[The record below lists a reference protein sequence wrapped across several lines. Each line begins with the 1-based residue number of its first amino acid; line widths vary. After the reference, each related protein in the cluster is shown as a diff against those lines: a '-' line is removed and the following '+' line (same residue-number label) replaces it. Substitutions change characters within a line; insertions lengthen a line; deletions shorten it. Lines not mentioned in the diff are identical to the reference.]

1 MVMFFAKH
9 SGMLLTEQAKR
20 AEVMLSIIIMEKKDS
35 HIQGKHM
42 QKQAH
47 T

>member
-35 HIQGKHM
+35 HIQGKYM